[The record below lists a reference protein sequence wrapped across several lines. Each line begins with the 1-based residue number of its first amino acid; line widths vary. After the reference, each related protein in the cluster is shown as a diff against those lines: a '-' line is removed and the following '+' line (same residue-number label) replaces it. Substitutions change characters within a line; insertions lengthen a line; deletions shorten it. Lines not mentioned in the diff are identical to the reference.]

1 MLDRFIARQLRQP
14 SGVFGRWLTARW
26 LNRINILKNLS
37 TLNHLSLHSR
47 DRVLEVGFGGGELL
61 LRMLT
66 AESCGHVAGID
77 PSPEMV
83 ERAER
88 LLGEFIRAGKANVRR
103 ARIEAI
109 PYEAGEFTKLCSVNT
124 IYFWDDVALALSECR
139 RVLKPGGQIL
149 LCFSSKRELGKRS
162 CSRYGFRLYDLDEV
176 EGILERAGFIHVR
189 SSAELDPKRGQ
200 FYCVIAGR

>member
-1 MLDRFIARQLRQP
+1 VNL
-14 SGVFGRWLTARW
+14 
-26 LNRINILKNLS
+26 LKNLS
-37 TLNHLSLHSR
+37 TLNHLSLQSP

-66 AESCGHVAGID
+66 AESCSYVAGID

-88 LLGEFIRAGKANVRR
+88 RLGPFIRAGKANVRC

-109 PYEAGEFTKLCSVNT
+109 PYGAAEFTKLCSVNT
-124 IYFWDDVALALSECR
+124 IYFWDDVALALSECN

-149 LCFSSKRELGKRS
+149 LCFKSKRDLEKRPW
-162 CSRYGFRLYDLDEV
+162 SRYGFRLYEPDEV
-176 EGILERAGFIHVR
+176 EDILEKAGFIHVE
-189 SSAELDPKRGQ
+189 SSEELDPKRGQ
-200 FYCVIAGR
+200 FCCVTASR